1 MVDREAQKLDDKL
14 KRDFTSEE
22 LDRKAV
28 TDITEIKCK
37 AGKLFLSAVFD
48 CFNLMVL
55 GLSWIPVNT
64 APDAPTAR
72 HTAPHKNGG
81 EPHLTK
87 KTKIYGIITLRT
99 KVRQN
104 NGGIPKW

>member
-1 MVDREAQKLDDKL
+1 MPA
-14 KRDFTSEE
+14 FGT
-22 LDRKAV
+22 
-28 TDITEIKCK
+28 
-37 AGKLFLSAVFD
+37 
-48 CFNLMVL
+48 
-55 GLSWIPVNT
+55 VNT

-81 EPHLTK
+81 KSHLTK

-99 KVRQN
+99 KMRQN

>member
-48 CFNLMVL
+48 CFNLMVQIATPP
-55 GLSWIPVNT
+55 GQQGRNSRS
-64 APDAPTAR
+64 ADA
-72 HTAPHKNGG
+72 
-81 EPHLTK
+81 
-87 KTKIYGIITLRT
+87 IITGQLRT
-99 KVRQN
+99 HSRSVHKS
-104 NGGIPKW
+104 PL